1 MIRRFARWLRHL
13 PDQVLHSRRRLAA
26 QSRIAAAR
34 VRRILVVCHGN
45 ICRSPFGAAL
55 LQQRLAAAGFR
66 GVEVS
71 SAGFIGPG
79 RPPPATAIEA
89 AAARGVDL
97 AACRSRLLDERD
109 FAEGTLVL
117 VMNGSQLDAVRTLI
131 RPGVVAVML
140 GDLDPAPIQTRAIAD
155 PVDRPR
161 EMFDRVY
168 ERIDRCVGTL
178 LDSLTAG

>member
-13 PDQVLHSRRRLAA
+13 PDRVLHSRRRRAA

-45 ICRSPFGAAL
+45 ICRSPFGAIL
-55 LQQRLAAAGFR
+55 LEQRLRAGGFR

-71 SAGFIGPG
+71 SAGFMGAG
-79 RPPPATAIEA
+79 REPPITAIEA

-97 AACRSRLLDERD
+97 AASRSRLLEERD
-109 FAEGTLVL
+109 FAAGTLVL
-117 VMNGSQLDAVRTLI
+117 VMNGQQMEAVRPAI
-131 RPGVVAVML
+131 GPGVVAVML
-140 GDLDPAPIQTRAIAD
+140 GDLDPVPIETRAIVD

-161 EMFDRVY
+161 EVFDRVY
-168 ERIDRCVGTL
+168 ERMERCVGAL
-178 LDSLTAG
+178 MGSLTPA